1 MDEGFCDDHKQ
12 TGERDDR
19 SPETDGEMNHSLKLL
34 LLASSP
40 TWICD
45 LNYWPVLVRGGSR
58 VGERRWSVDSF
69 VVGERFTIPQRS
81 TCFHNALVATL
92 LKTGATA
99 KTDLLY
105 SWQVHGVDTGDPAD

>member
-1 MDEGFCDDHKQ
+1 MMVA
-12 TGERDDR
+12 RVR
-19 SPETDGEMNHSLKLL
+19 NV
-34 LLASSP
+34 LLADDSVLFHIGPEKPWRGAEPEPWKSA
-40 TWICD
+40 
-45 LNYWPVLVRGGSR
+45 YEPVLVRGGSR